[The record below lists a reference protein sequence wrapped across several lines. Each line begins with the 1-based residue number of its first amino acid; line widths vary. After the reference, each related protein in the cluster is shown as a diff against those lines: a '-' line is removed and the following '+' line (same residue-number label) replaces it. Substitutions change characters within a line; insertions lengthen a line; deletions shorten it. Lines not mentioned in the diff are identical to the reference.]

1 MSIRLLLFFVFN
13 FILIAGF
20 AQSST
25 WFTNVNL
32 INTSEGKVRP
42 GATVVVEGNRITNVF
57 YQKKVKTPDT
67 VRVVALQGKYM
78 MPGLIDA
85 HIHFFQSGGLYTRP
99 DALNLSK
106 FHAYEKDQQ
115 WIGEN
120 LDDLMRRYLACGI
133 TSVIDV
139 GGPLRNF
146 QTRTNCNNNELS
158 PNAYV
163 TGPLISTYQ
172 PPNLDKGDPPIIKA
186 DNEEAAREL
195 VRKQLP
201 YQPDF
206 IKIWYI
212 VLPGQSAEKTL
223 PIIRAAI
230 DESHK
235 NKIKIAVHATEYHT
249 ARLAVEAGCDIL
261 VHSVSDRLMDEA
273 FLALLKA
280 KNIVYIPTLIV
291 ASKYK
296 EVFTQ
301 QQRLNMHD
309 FRFANPFALGSLF
322 DLQHLNPKEAGID
335 YLKIRKAL
343 KIPSKEDTINQANLQ
358 LANDAGVHIVSGT
371 DAGNIGTQHGS
382 SFLDEL
388 KAMRAAG
395 MTNAGILKASTITSA
410 RGFGKENEVGS
421 IEKGKLANLLIL
433 DKNPLDSLEFLEQ
446 LVYVVNRGKLIKTDT
461 LLPATPE
468 ILAQQQLN
476 AYNARNMD
484 AFLAPY
490 SDSVAIYNFNGQLL
504 MKGKDQMRK
513 GYEGM
518 FQKVTNL
525 HCQLVNRIVQGNVV
539 IDQESVTGFGP
550 QPLKAIAIYT
560 VEKGK
565 IQQVHFIQ

>member
-1 MSIRLLLFFVFN
+1 MMLKILLPPLFCFTLV
-13 FILIAGF
+13 AGF

-32 INTSEGKVRP
+32 INTSEGKSRS
-42 GATVVVEGNRITNVF
+42 GATVVTEGNRITNVF
-57 YQKKVKTPDT
+57 FQKKIKVPDRVK
-67 VRVVALQGKYM
+67 VVDLQGKYM
-78 MPGLIDA
+78 MAGLVDA

-106 FHAYEKDQQ
+106 FYAYEKDQR
-115 WIGEN
+115 WITEN

-139 GGPLRNF
+139 GGPLRNY
-146 QTRTNCNNNELS
+146 QIRKYCGTNELS

-172 PPNLDKGDPPIIKA
+172 PPNLDKKDPPIIKV

-212 VLPGQSAEKTL
+212 VLPGQPAEKTL
-223 PIIRAAI
+223 PIIKAAI

-235 NKIKIAVHATEYHT
+235 NKIKVAVHATEYHT

-261 VHSVSDRLMDEA
+261 VHSVSDRLLDKE
-273 FLALLKA
+273 FLGLLKSR
-280 KNIVYIPTLIV
+280 NIVYIPTLIV

-301 QQRLNMHD
+301 QHRFDRED
-309 FRFANPFALGSLF
+309 FRVANPFMLGNLF
-322 DLQHLNPKEAGID
+322 DLQHLNPNEAGMD
-335 YLKIRKAL
+335 YLKVRKSL
-343 KIPSKEDTINQANLQ
+343 KLPSKEDTISQSNLQ
-358 LANDAGVHIVSGT
+358 LANEAGVSIASGT
-371 DAGNIGTQHGS
+371 DAGNIGTQHAA
-382 SFLDEL
+382 SFFTEL

-395 MTNAGILKASTITSA
+395 MSNAAILKASTITSA

-421 IEKGKLANLLIL
+421 IEKGKLANILIL
-433 DKNPLDSLEFLEQ
+433 DKNPLDSLEYLQQ
-446 LVYVVNRGKLIKTDT
+446 LVYVVNRGKLIKADT
-461 LLPATPE
+461 LLPVTPE

-476 AYNARNMD
+476 AYNARNID
-484 AFLAPY
+484 AFLEPY
-490 SDSVAIYNFNGQLL
+490 SDSVAIYSFNGLLL

-518 FQKVTNL
+518 FQKITNL

-560 VEKGK
+560 IEKRK

>member
-1 MSIRLLLFFVFN
+1 MMLKILLPLLFCFT
-13 FILIAGF
+13 LIGSF

-25 WFTNVNL
+25 WFINVNL
-32 INTSEGKVRP
+32 INTSEGKSRP
-42 GATVVVEGNRITNVF
+42 GATVVTQGSRIVNIF
-57 YQKKVKTPDT
+57 FQKKVKIPDS
-67 VRVVALQGKYM
+67 VKVVDLQGKYM
-78 MPGLIDA
+78 MAGLIDA

-106 FHAYEKDQQ
+106 FHAYEKDQH
-115 WIGEN
+115 WITEN
-120 LDDLMRRYLACGI
+120 MDDLMRRYLACGI

-139 GGPLRNF
+139 GGPLRNY
-146 QTRTNCNNNELS
+146 QIRSYCDTNELS

-172 PPNLDKGDPPIIKA
+172 PPNLDKKDPPIIKV

-201 YQPDF
+201 YKPDF

-212 VLPGQSAEKTL
+212 VLPGQPAEKTL
-223 PIIRAAI
+223 PIIKAAI

-235 NKIKIAVHATEYHT
+235 NKIKVAVHATEYHT

-261 VHSVSDRLMDEA
+261 VHSVSDRLLDQD
-273 FLALLKA
+273 FLTLLKSR
-280 KNIVYIPTLIV
+280 NIIYIPTLIV

-301 QQRLNMHD
+301 QHRFEMQD
-309 FRFANPFALGSLF
+309 FRVANPFMLGSLF

-335 YLKIRKAL
+335 YLKARKSVKL
-343 KIPSKEDTINQANLQ
+343 PSKEDTISQSNLQ
-358 LANDAGVHIVSGT
+358 LADEAGVSIASGT
-371 DAGNIGTQHGS
+371 DAGNIGTQHAA
-382 SFLDEL
+382 SFFTEL
-388 KAMRAAG
+388 KAMRTAG
-395 MTNAGILKASTITSA
+395 MTNAAILKASTVTSA

-421 IEKGKLANLLIL
+421 IEKGKLANILIL
-433 DKNPLDSLEFLEQ
+433 EKNPLDSLEYLQQ
-446 LVYVVNRGKLIKTDT
+446 LVYIVNRGKLIKADT
-461 LLPATPE
+461 LLPVTPE

-476 AYNARNMD
+476 AYNARNID

-490 SDSVAIYNFNGQLL
+490 SDSVAIYSFNGQLL
-504 MKGKDQMRK
+504 MQGKDQMRK

-518 FQKVTNL
+518 FEKITNL

-550 QPLKAIAIYT
+550 QPLKAIAVYT
-560 VEKGK
+560 IEKGK